1 MCLKIKKKKPI
12 IITSKVTKKRLNK
25 NKILKTKILNEID
38 GRNENESKLIATY
51 HIYQNHYY

>member
-1 MCLKIKKKKPI
+1 MKPI